1 MSLKCPSYLL
11 KLSFFFFFNS
21 RGLINKENI
30 PSGFNSLEDCILNPQ
45 EVEKLYENTS
55 SYIGERGKP
64 KRQKSSSKLSELN
77 ENQDG
82 LLVSEN
88 SIKFF
93 TCSQLGNI
101 TSLFL
106 AL

>member
-1 MSLKCPSYLL
+1 M
-11 KLSFFFFFNS
+11 
-21 RGLINKENI
+21 
-30 PSGFNSLEDCILNPQ
+30 LNAH

-55 SYIGERGKP
+55 GYIGERGKP

-82 LLVSEN
+82 LVVSAWFYK
-88 SIKFF
+88 IF
-93 TCSQLGNI
+93 TCSHLGNT